1 MSVASGTVRSKR
13 CLANVIHADVR
24 KSGAIVRAKDYA
36 LLRLR
41 PYPRII
47 LKLISTFT
55 TSTRASTFIQR
66 LLLIGIKLWLSF
78 RFDLFALYF
87 YVIRVLRVLELFAF
101 RTFRSY
107 VS

>member
-13 CLANVIHADVR
+13 RLANVIHADVR
-24 KSGAIVRAKDYA
+24 KSRAIVRAKDYA

-55 TSTRASTFIQR
+55 TSTRASTFILR
-66 LLLIGIKLWLSF
+66 LLLIGIKLWLFVSVPSF
-78 RFDLFALYF
+78 RCLFF
-87 YVIRVLRVLELFAF
+87 MLFVF
-101 RTFRSY
+101 CVF
-107 VS
+107 